1 MEVYEPQEDTFLLAR
16 VARARARGKVLE
28 VGAGSGYV
36 SREAAK
42 SRLVSEVVAADI
54 DSDAVDFCR
63 RIRSRK
69 LRCVQSDLFASV
81 SGKFDTVLFNPPYLP
96 QELRERDPRL
106 EGGRRGF
113 EVIERFLRDVPRH
126 LKTDGEI
133 FLLFSSLSHPAE
145 IDRIRKQELLE
156 WELVESEKVFYE
168 ELFVYRIWKS
178 SRRKKLDSVFKDIRF
193 FARGR
198 RGFVFRAK
206 KGSEDVA
213 IKVERPDAPVSGTI
227 DREAKVLQLV
237 NEQGLG
243 PEYVMSGD
251 GWLAYEFV
259 EGEYFKDWLKKA
271 GVSER
276 KGLLLQLL
284 DKAIKLDKMGLAK
297 EEMLRPLKN
306 AIVSG
311 GELVL
316 IDFERAHKSERPNN
330 VTQALQFISSFAKD
344 KQKLRELARAYSRD
358 RSVSVRKKV
367 AALL

>member
-16 VARARARGKVLE
+16 VAKRCARGKVLE

-36 SREAAK
+36 SKEAAS
-42 SRLVSEVVAADI
+42 SRLVEEVVAADI
-54 DSDAVDFCR
+54 DADAVEFCR
-63 RIRSRK
+63 KIRSRK
-69 LRCVQSDLFASV
+69 LRCVQSDLFANI
-81 SGKFDTVLFNPPYLP
+81 SGKFDTILFNPPYLP

-113 EVIERFLRDVPRH
+113 EVIERFLREAPRH
-126 LKTDGEI
+126 LNADGEI

-156 WELVESEKVFYE
+156 WEVVEGEKVFFE

-178 SRRKKLDSVFKDIRF
+178 PRRKKLDSVFKDIRF

-206 KGSEDVA
+206 KGSRSVA
-213 IKVERPDAPVSGTI
+213 VKVERPDAPVSGTI
-227 DREAKVLQLV
+227 DHEAKVLQLV
-237 NEQGLG
+237 NEEGLG

-259 EGEYFKDWLKKA
+259 EGEYFHKWLESASAEK
-271 GVSER
+271 R
-276 KGLLLQLL
+276 KRLLLQLL
-284 DKAIKLDKMGLAK
+284 EQALKLDRMGISK

-306 AIVSG
+306 AIVSD

-330 VTQALQFISSFAKD
+330 VTQALQFISGFAKD
-344 KQKLRELARAYSRD
+344 KQKVRELAKEYSRT
-358 RSVSVRKKV
+358 RNPAVKKKV